1 MYSITAL
8 WTAAHH
14 KIPVAFVMLSN
25 RAYRIL
31 KLNMVDYLGPAARGR
46 EFVAMDLVDPDLR
59 FDRMAESMGV
69 LGLRVD
75 KPADLASTLRKAIEH
90 DGPSL
95 VDVVMESPVPI
106 P

>member
-1 MYSITAL
+1 
-8 WTAAHH
+8 
-14 KIPVAFVMLSN
+14 
-25 RAYRIL
+25 
-31 KLNMVDYLGPAARGR
+31 
-46 EFVAMDLVDPDLR
+46 MDLTDPELR

-69 LGLRVD
+69 LGFRVD

>member
-1 MYSITAL
+1 
-8 WTAAHH
+8 
-14 KIPVAFVMLSN
+14 
-25 RAYRIL
+25 
-31 KLNMVDYLGPAARGR
+31 
-46 EFVAMDLVDPDLR
+46 MDLTDPELR

-69 LGLRVD
+69 PGFRVD
-75 KPADLASTLRKAIEH
+75 KPGDLGPILRKAIDH

>member
-1 MYSITAL
+1 
-8 WTAAHH
+8 
-14 KIPVAFVMLSN
+14 
-25 RAYRIL
+25 
-31 KLNMVDYLGPAARGR
+31 
-46 EFVAMDLVDPDLR
+46 MDLTDPELR

-69 LGLRVD
+69 AGFRVD
-75 KPADLASTLRKAIEH
+75 KPGDLGPILRKALDH